1 MSDQMRR
8 RTNLATVNEKSMSAT
23 AKPDQGVPHLV
34 ANLPLGFVAT
44 FSWTG
49 KMNVQWEP
57 ATPSQ
62 NNIRSPEARRR
73 LVTAY
78 LAARDQFMRTVATV
92 TGTRVLLVD
101 APGWAPH
108 TTYTTYSSETTH

>member
-1 MSDQMRR
+1 MTS
-8 RTNLATVNEKSMSAT
+8 
-23 AKPDQGVPHLV
+23 KPDQDLPHLV

-49 KMNVQWEP
+49 KMNVQWKP

-62 NNIRSPEARRR
+62 DNIRSPKARRR
-73 LVTAY
+73 LVAAY

-92 TGTRVLLVD
+92 TGAKVLMADVPGEGE
-101 APGWAPH
+101 APLQ
-108 TTYTTYSSETTH
+108 TTIYVPETTH